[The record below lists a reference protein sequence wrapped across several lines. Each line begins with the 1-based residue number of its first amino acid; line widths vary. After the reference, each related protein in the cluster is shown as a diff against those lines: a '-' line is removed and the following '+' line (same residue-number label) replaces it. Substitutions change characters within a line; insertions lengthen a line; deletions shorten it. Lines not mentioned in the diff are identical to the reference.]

1 MEEIYCEVSSGLDG
15 RIKYSGAELFMDYA
29 ETGYGKVEFGIY
41 GPDRNMI
48 IVSSLA
54 Q

>member
-1 MEEIYCEVSSGLDG
+1 
-15 RIKYSGAELFMDYA
+15 MDYA
-29 ETGYGKVEFGIY
+29 ETDYGKVEFGIY